1 MCTQYG
7 LFLYICKKIK
17 IMVFVSSREFRAD
30 QRKYLEMA
38 QTNVVVISSRKYGN
52 YKLVPLTDD
61 DTIISVEDLDAK
73 IKRGIAEY
81 ENGKAIAMQEGESS
95 EAYLER
101 MLSL

>member
-1 MCTQYG
+1 
-7 LFLYICKKIK
+7 
-17 IMVFVSSREFRAD
+17 MVFVSSREFRAD

-61 DTIISVEDLDAK
+61 DTIISVEELDAK

>member
-1 MCTQYG
+1 
-7 LFLYICKKIK
+7 
-17 IMVFVSSREFRAD
+17 MVFVSSREFRAD

-52 YKLVPLTDD
+52 YKLVPLTED
-61 DTIISVEDLDAK
+61 DTIISVEELDAK

-95 EAYLER
+95 EVYLER

>member
-1 MCTQYG
+1 
-7 LFLYICKKIK
+7 
-17 IMVFVSSREFRAD
+17 MVFVSSREFRAD

-61 DTIISVEDLDAK
+61 DTIVNSDELDAK
-73 IKRGIAEY
+73 IQRGIAEY
-81 ENGKAIAMQEGESS
+81 EKGKAIAMQEGESS

-101 MLSL
+101 LLSL